1 MSAFLTF
8 HSEGVIMT
16 KEHETE
22 NEDMELEEEADVL
35 GLLKRIQQQLVFL
48 EKKIDTLLAKS
59 SGSSVERPRFSEHR
73 KPFRRSFNHGP
84 REDGF
89 RSRDQG
95 GGFNQGRR
103 DDRGNSFERP
113 RGNSG
118 RSFHRQDGGF
128 RGKKRFGGSR

>member
-1 MSAFLTF
+1 
-8 HSEGVIMT
+8 MT

-59 SGSSVERPRFSEHR
+59 SGASTERPRFSEHR
-73 KPFRRSFNHGP
+73 KPFRRSFNHGS